1 MLNNQMVILDQPNY
15 ICNLTQQWKI
25 PATISPNIYIYM
37 VGGFNNL
44 EKYESRWEGL
54 FPYIMENSQHL

>member
-1 MLNNQMVILDQPNY
+1 MVILDQPNY

-25 PATISPNIYIYM
+25 PATISPNIYMIIYVYM
-37 VGGFNNL
+37 VGGFNNI